1 MATDI
6 VGSLFGVSPEMY
18 QEERNRQ
25 GMSDAIAMAR
35 LDPMQYANA
44 AIQAGAGRAAGGFA
58 GLMGVE
64 DPQMRL
70 ISQRNALAQQFDVST
85 PEGLAQYASALQ
97 QAGDT
102 QGALEAANI
111 SRKAAS
117 EVALAQQRLRE
128 KQGVDPLQ
136 QLIRAGKH
144 TPQSIDLY
152 AKSGNIKDLELI
164 EKPNKAVAVGN
175 SLVDS
180 VTGFVLYE
188 GPDVQKYSEFA
199 KTLIDAGLKPGTE
212 PFQKRMLE
220 YATKKVEGAGKGT
233 GNVTIGGINVDTGAA
248 SKAAGKIVGENVAN
262 VENQFSLE
270 TAYKDALS
278 LLNKGIYGGAFGP
291 EQAAAT
297 KYSLG
302 LIGNQKKL
310 ENTEVFMANIGEI
323 VIPRLVQFGGNDS
336 NEELKY
342 LQNVVAGNQRL
353 EPESMKR
360 ILTSAEKKVQNNIKR
375 LNLQAQAAKG
385 GTELPITPVINA
397 PAITPTKRYNLQT
410 RQLEVIKGD

>member
-1 MATDI
+1 M
-6 VGSLFGVSPEMY
+6 
-18 QEERNRQ
+18 R
-25 GMSDAIAMAR
+25 DAIAMAQ

>member
-25 GMSDAIAMAR
+25 GMRDAIAMAQ

-70 ISQRNALAQQFDVST
+70 ISQRNALAKQFDVST
-85 PEGLAQYASALQ
+85 PEGLGQYASALQ
-97 QAGDT
+97 QVGDT
-102 QGALEAANI
+102 QGALEVANI

-385 GTELPITPVINA
+385 GTELPIAPVINA

>member
-18 QEERNRQ
+18 QEDRNRQ
-25 GMSDAIAMAR
+25 GLKDAIAMAQ

-385 GTELPITPVINA
+385 GTELPITPVTNA

>member
-18 QEERNRQ
+18 QEDRNRQ
-25 GMSDAIAMAR
+25 GMRDAIAMAQ

-85 PEGLAQYASALQ
+85 PEGLGQYASALQ
-97 QAGDT
+97 EVGDT
-102 QGALEAANI
+102 RGALEAANI

-164 EKPNKAVAVGN
+164 EKPNKAVVVGN

-385 GTELPITPVINA
+385 GTELPITPVTNA